1 MKSSTIMPGLLLCL
15 TSLFADNVIH
25 VHVDG
30 ELVDSGNDGI
40 FEALKKDSMEICVI
54 ASHKQRSSAVMEFR
68 MPEKTVPAKK
78 AVLRFFMNGKSGTTA
93 LPEKEDSYGPSCN
106 LFGYL
111 SPNADGELSLSDDG
125 SGEKI
130 AQVLDSK
137 PADVKKPD
145 MIDVTAFYNRAIK
158 EKSAFIGFRI
168 ETAESADSQN
178 GWRFRTSKFGKTY
191 SARWTPALIVSE

>member
-1 MKSSTIMPGLLLCL
+1 
-15 TSLFADNVIH
+15 
-25 VHVDG
+25 
-30 ELVDSGNDGI
+30 
-40 FEALKKDSMEICVI
+40 
-54 ASHKQRSSAVMEFR
+54 
-68 MPEKTVPAKK
+68 
-78 AVLRFFMNGKSGTTA
+78 MNGKSGTTA
-93 LPEKEDSYGPSCN
+93 LPEKEDSYGPNCN

-137 PADVKKPD
+137 PADVKKPV

-168 ETAESADSQN
+168 ETTESADSQN